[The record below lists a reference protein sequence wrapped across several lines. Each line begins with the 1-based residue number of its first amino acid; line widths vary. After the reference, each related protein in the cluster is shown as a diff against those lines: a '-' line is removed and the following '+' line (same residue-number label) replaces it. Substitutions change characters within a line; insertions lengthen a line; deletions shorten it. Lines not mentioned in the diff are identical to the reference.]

1 MINYFISYAILFLIY
16 FISKILFKNLK
27 SKFHEKHQKLAGK
40 ELVPLLGG
48 IIMFSYYSYTVSFG
62 DFYFTFFSFLILFLG
77 IFSDNNLLQSPKLRL
92 TLQSVILFLFLY
104 FSDIQINDLR
114 NDFLNEIFSN
124 YYLGLFFT
132 TFCMLVLINGSNF
145 IDGLDGLNL
154 GYFFLIITII
164 LFLSNKHNIEADDN
178 QIKTIFLITSFLLV
192 FNVINY
198 LYLGDSGSYL
208 IGFIFGIFLIE
219 LNNYNYFI
227 SPYFVALLLWY
238 PAFENLFSIIRK
250 KIVKK
255 DPLQPDN
262 LHFHQLLFN
271 FLKQSKVKIVKKYS
285 NSASS
290 LLIILYNSIAFI
302 IGANFINH
310 TKILL
315 IILLINVLA
324 YLIFYYLLKKK
335 FYHIK

>member
-1 MINYFISYAILFLIY
+1 MINYLISYTILLLIY
-16 FISKILFKNLK
+16 FIFKILFKNFK
-27 SKFHEKHQKLAGK
+27 SKFHEKHQKLAGR

-48 IIMFSYYSYTVSFG
+48 IVMFSYYSYTVSFN
-62 DFYFTFFSFLILFLG
+62 DFYFIFFSFLILFLG

-92 TLQSVILFLFLY
+92 ILQSIILFLFLY
-104 FSDIQINDLR
+104 LSDVQINDLR
-114 NDFLNEIFSN
+114 NYFLNGILSN
-124 YYLGLFFT
+124 YYFGLFFT

-154 GYFFLIITII
+154 GYFFLIILII
-164 LFLSNKHNIEADDN
+164 LFLSNKHNIVVENN

-192 FNVINY
+192 LNVINY

-208 IGFIFGIFLIE
+208 IGFIFGVLLID
-219 LNNYNYFI
+219 LNNNNYFI
-227 SPYFVALLLWY
+227 SPYFIALLLWY

-250 KIVKK
+250 RIVKK
-255 DPLQPDN
+255 DPLKPDN

-271 FLKQSKVKIVKKYS
+271 FLKQSKIKIIKQYS

-290 LLIILYNSIAFI
+290 SLIIFYNSIAFI

-315 IILLINVLA
+315 LIILINVLA
-324 YLIFYYLLKKK
+324 YLIFYYLLKKN
-335 FYHIK
+335 FNHIK